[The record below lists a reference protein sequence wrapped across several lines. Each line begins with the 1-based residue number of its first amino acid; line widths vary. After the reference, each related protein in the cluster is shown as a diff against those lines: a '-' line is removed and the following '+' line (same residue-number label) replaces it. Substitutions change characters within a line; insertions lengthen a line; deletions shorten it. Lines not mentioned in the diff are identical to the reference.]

1 MATNINTELFKRYAP
16 KKKLDIIESLSP
28 SELLA
33 TTPATITRI
42 IKEAGENRYKSR
54 DKRLFISRDRQRG
67 NSWNS
72 TVEAVELLKGK
83 VYIDVYV
90 QYENTDT
97 NTDYPLSSF
106 LGRGESRV
114 EINRDDRYGNP
125 RTYYSHYDEGSKAR
139 VIKSILHQYVYN
151 KYEDKLR
158 KEEAA

>member
-16 KKKLDIIESLSP
+16 KKKLAIIEALSP

-42 IKEAGENRYKSR
+42 IKEAGRNMYKSR
-54 DKRLFISRDRQRG
+54 NKILFIGRDRQRG

-72 TVEAVELLKGK
+72 TVEAVELVKGK
-83 VYIDVYV
+83 VYLNVYI

-97 NTDYPLSSF
+97 NTSYPLTSF

-125 RTYYSHYDEGSKAR
+125 RTYYSHYSEECKMR
-139 VIKSILHQYVYN
+139 VIKSILLQYVYS
-151 KYEDKLR
+151 KYSEKLNQG
-158 KEEAA
+158 

>member
-16 KKKLDIIESLSP
+16 KKKLEIIESLSP

-42 IKEAGENRYKSR
+42 IKEAGKNRYKSR

-72 TVEAVELLKGK
+72 TVEAAELLKGK
-83 VYIDVYV
+83 VYLDVYV

-114 EINRDDRYGNP
+114 VINRDDRYGNP
-125 RTYYSHYDEGSKAR
+125 RTYYSHYDEESKAR
-139 VIKSILHQYVYN
+139 VIKSILLQYVYN
-151 KYEDKLR
+151 KYEDKLK